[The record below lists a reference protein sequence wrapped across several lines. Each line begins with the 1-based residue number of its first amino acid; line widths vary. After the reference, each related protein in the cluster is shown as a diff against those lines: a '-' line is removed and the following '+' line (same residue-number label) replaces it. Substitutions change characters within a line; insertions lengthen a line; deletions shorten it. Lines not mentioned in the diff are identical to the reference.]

1 MARRIEVPSCHGGDL
16 WFVEYSLECAST
28 KRIETGTGVTENA
41 EDLGD
46 GIRIESI
53 EEDAGGRAQEDSSFD
68 SKMAA
73 ACGVVAGLCDS
84 FFVGKFSLDRANEW
98 GYSKVNEFVVWIA
111 EQHSDFKG
119 ESLRDAITF
128 FGEEVPIRW

>member
-1 MARRIEVPSCHGGDL
+1 M
-16 WFVEYSLECAST
+16 ECAST

-68 SKMAA
+68 YKMAA

-84 FFVGKFSLDRANEW
+84 FLLENSP
-98 GYSKVNEFVVWIA
+98 WIELMNGGTA
-111 EQHSDFKG
+111 
-119 ESLRDAITF
+119 R
-128 FGEEVPIRW
+128 